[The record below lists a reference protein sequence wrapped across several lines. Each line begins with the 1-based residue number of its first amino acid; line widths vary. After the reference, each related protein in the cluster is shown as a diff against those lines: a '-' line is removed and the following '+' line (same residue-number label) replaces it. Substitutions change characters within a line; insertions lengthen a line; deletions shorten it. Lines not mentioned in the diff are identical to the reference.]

1 MTYVQIIK
9 EIKDMSEETK
19 VSKYMQ
25 IASYFKKEMEE
36 GRIAYGDQLLTE
48 NEIVEK
54 FKVSRHTVRQALME
68 LEKKQYIKKE
78 QGKGTF
84 CCYVEESE
92 AKTKKTIAVLTTYIS
107 NYIFP
112 SIISGIE
119 EVLSSAGYDL
129 LLYNTNNEKQKE
141 KECLEKIL
149 ENQLSGLIVE
159 PTMSAVSNVN
169 LEYYLELEKRNIPY
183 IMINSKYKDLNAP
196 FVGMDDEEGSYILT
210 RYLLQLGHKNIAG
223 IFKNDDLQG
232 INREKGYLRALG
244 ESGIDIDTRNIGK
257 YGTKE
262 KEYFPQEF
270 TNGLLRKK
278 QRPTAIICYNDQIAV
293 QALQAIREMD
303 LKIPEDVAL
312 VGYDD
317 SYISTATEV
326 KLTTIRHPK
335 EELGRKAARMLMDI
349 IEGTIIHDSYIYKP
363 ELIVRTSTTGF

>member
-1 MTYVQIIK
+1 
-9 EIKDMSEETK
+9 
-19 VSKYMQ
+19 MQ
-25 IASYFKKEMEE
+25 IASFFKKEMEE
-36 GRIAYGDQLLTE
+36 GRIAYGQQLLTE

-54 FKVSRHTVRQALME
+54 FSVSRHTVRQALME
-68 LEKKQYIKKE
+68 LENNGYIKRE

-84 CCYVEESE
+84 CSYIEGSKIKE
-92 AKTKKTIAVLTTYIS
+92 KKTIAVLTTYIS

-119 EVLSSAGYDL
+119 EVLSSSGYDL

-149 ENQLSGLIVE
+149 ENEVSGLIVE
-159 PTMSAVSNVN
+159 PTMSAVDNIN
-169 LEYYLELEKRNIPY
+169 INYYLELEKRNIPY
-183 IMINSKYKDLNAP
+183 IMINSKYQELKAP
-196 FVGMDDEEGSYILT
+196 FVGMDDEEGAYILT

-232 INREKGYLRALG
+232 LNREKGYIKAIR
-244 ESGIDIDTRNIGK
+244 ESGLAVDSKNIGK

-262 KEYFPQEF
+262 KEYFPQDF

-278 QRPTAIICYNDQIAV
+278 ERPTAIICYNDQIAV
-293 QALQAIREMD
+293 QALQAIREME
-303 LKIPEDVAL
+303 LRIPQDIAL

-317 SYISTATEV
+317 SYIATATEV

-335 EELGRKAARMLMDI
+335 EELGRRAARMLMDI
-349 IEGTIIHDSYIYKP
+349 IEGTIVHESYIYKP
-363 ELIVRTSTTGF
+363 ELIVRASTTGF